1 MSLCVLCVY
10 VYVYVYVCVL
20 YEFVCVCVC
29 VCVCVVVCIVYVCSH
44 ALILTD
50 DIDMNTLNLSG
61 DIATTI
67 NVIGC

>member
-1 MSLCVLCVY
+1 MSLCVLC

-20 YEFVCVCVC
+20 YEFVCVVCVC
-29 VCVCVVVCIVYVCSH
+29 VCVCVCVYVYVCSH